1 MSTADSAGDTTAELA
16 QAPLRRGRGRWARF
30 RRHKLA
36 LLGVGILLVF
46 GIGSV
51 FAPWIGVHDPNSID
65 LDNVKAAPTLNHI
78 MGTDA
83 AGRDVFSRMLY
94 GSRIT
99 LGIAGFALLIA
110 VGVGTAIGI
119 VSGYIGGWVDNVLMR
134 FTELVMTFPTL
145 FALIILVSIVGG
157 SVVTIT
163 VVIGLLGWTGIAR
176 LIRAQVLSVKEMEF
190 VLAARASGADDLRI
204 ALVHVLPEV
213 MPYMAVAGTLGLASA
228 ILVEAALN
236 FLGLG
241 VQIPT
246 PTWGNMMTAAQ
257 SLHVIKNLPLAL
269 GPSRHSHLADG
280 ACGKLHRR
288 RDARRS
294 RPTHQDRVIGA

>member
-1 MSTADSAGDTTAELA
+1 MSTADSAGDTTTELA

-257 SLHVIKNLPLAL
+257 SLHVIKNLPWLWAPPGIAISLTVLAVNFI
-269 GPSRHSHLADG
+269 GDAM
-280 ACGKLHRR
+280 
-288 RDARRS
+288 RDALDPRIR
-294 RPTHQDRVIGA
+294 IE